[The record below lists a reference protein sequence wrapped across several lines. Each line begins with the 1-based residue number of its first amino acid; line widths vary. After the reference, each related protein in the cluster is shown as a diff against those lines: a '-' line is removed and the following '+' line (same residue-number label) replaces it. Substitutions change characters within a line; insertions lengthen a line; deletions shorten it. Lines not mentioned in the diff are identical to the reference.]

1 MGTVRSRSRTSANE
15 HGQAFRAT
23 RRRPSSG
30 RQVALLAWCATVTI
44 SAYADVN
51 DRQADIGAALMAS
64 LLARV
69 GGPDMPPARSVGDA
83 GFAADLK
90 SKLAL
95 GEAAE
100 VADEAERRVNE
111 LQVESGRYDMAL
123 AHPLVLLGDARMR
136 LNDPGRALEAYDRA
150 RHITRFQEGIQ
161 SVRQSAILHREANAL
176 VALGDYATANDR
188 HEFAY
193 DLSLRAYGRTDPRH
207 MVATYR
213 LIRWYRHHYKFLPT
227 HFLFEQLTEAAKTH
241 LPPGDPLTLA
251 ILSDHARLFHD
262 KVFGRRALGRGLFHA
277 WPSGIDR
284 PPPWQAISS
293 FHEGRSILGEIVET
307 LERVP
312 GTSNDEQATAVLNL
326 ADWNLLFAEYPR
338 AIRHYRKVWDLL
350 QSDPGRQEVVFSEPT
365 PLFLP
370 MPRKSQ
376 GTYHEWE
383 DGEDPTVGLALTV
396 NRRGKV
402 TGRKTVYTNSDRLME
417 HRVRM
422 AAKRARYRP
431 AFRDGDPVTVK
442 GFPLAY
448 DPAD

>member
-1 MGTVRSRSRTSANE
+1 MGTVRSRSRTPASK
-15 HGQAFRAT
+15 HGQAFRAP
-23 RRRPSSG
+23 RRHPSSG
-30 RQVALLAWCATVTI
+30 QVALLAWCATVTM
-44 SAYADVN
+44 STYADAKEG
-51 DRQADIGAALMAS
+51 QADIGTDLMAS
-64 LLARV
+64 LVARV
-69 GGPDMPPARSVGDA
+69 GGPAMPQAGSVGDA

-90 SKLAL
+90 TKLAL
-95 GEAAE
+95 GEATE
-100 VADEAERRVNE
+100 VADKAERRVNE

-123 AHPLVLLGDARMR
+123 AHPLILLGDARMR
-136 LNDPGRALEAYDRA
+136 LNDPGGALEAYDRA
-150 RHITRFQEGIQ
+150 RYITRLQEGIQ
-161 SVRQSAILHREANAL
+161 SVRQLAILYREANAL

-193 DLSLRAYGRTDPRH
+193 DLSLRAYGRSGRQH

-251 ILSDHARLFHD
+251 ILGDHARLFHD
-262 KVFGRRALGRGLFHA
+262 KVFGRRMLGRGLFRA
-277 WPSGIDR
+277 WPPGIDR
-284 PPPWQAISS
+284 PPPWRAISS
-293 FHEGRSILGEIVET
+293 FDEGRSILGEIVET
-307 LERVP
+307 LERAP
-312 GTSNDEQATAVLNL
+312 GTSNDEQATALLNL
-326 ADWNLLFAEYPR
+326 ADWNLLFAQYPR
-338 AIRHYRKVWDLL
+338 AIHHYRKVWDLL
-350 QSDPGRQEVVFSEPT
+350 QSDPGRQQVVFSEPT

-370 MPRKSQ
+370 MPRRSR
-376 GTYHEWE
+376 GTYHDWE
-383 DGEDPTVGLALTV
+383 DGENPTVGLALTV

-402 TGRKTVYTNSDRLME
+402 TGRKTVYANSDRLME

-442 GFPLAY
+442 GFPLGY